1 MRTRPRAFQAGMVVA
16 GIFFVGGTVLI
27 RQWRVSLQL
36 RHENRALREEIQA
49 REQAAK
55 KDTAAAH
62 AKLDEE
68 ITRLRFEAQEVHKL
82 RNEVS
87 QLRGQRNELE
97 RQRAENQR
105 LKSGTLSN
113 VPSAAQP
120 SQEQDYFAKQD
131 WTFAGYATPEAALQ
145 SSLWAMREGDL
156 NSLQASTTAEGWARI
171 GGGRDNQSDARMAEA
186 IKGKVKNSAG
196 FRILERKSVTKDEI
210 ILRVHADGEN
220 ADQNIVM
227 KRSDGEWKMERT
239 YRDAPV
245 LP

>member
-1 MRTRPRAFQAGMVVA
+1 MVVA
-16 GIFFVGGTVLI
+16 GIFFVSGTVLI

-49 REQAAK
+49 REQTAK
-55 KDTAAAH
+55 NDTAAAH

-120 SQEQDYFAKQD
+120 SQEQDYFANQD

-156 NSLQASTTAEGWARI
+156 NSLQASTTADGWARI
-171 GGGRDNQSDARMAEA
+171 GGGMDNQSDARMAEA
-186 IKGKVKNSAG
+186 IKRKVKNSAG

-220 ADQNIVM
+220 AAQNIVM

-245 LP
+245 PP